1 MPSCEQMLHFD
12 LPWLP
17 PAEVRGNSRAHW
29 NTRRLAVA
37 KLRESGHTHAL
48 DTGHEP
54 LGPACIRFEFRH
66 WKAKTDLDNLIIGMK
81 AWIDGLVDA
90 GLIQD
95 DSGDLLQHD
104 GATLERVAKG
114 SEGVTVY
121 LWEKRPS
128 ESQPEG

>member
-1 MPSCEQMLHFD
+1 MLRFD

-17 PAEVRGNSRAHW
+17 PAAVMGNSRAHW
-29 NTRRLAVA
+29 NKRRLAVA
-37 KLRESGHTHAL
+37 ELRESGHAHAL
-48 DTGHEP
+48 DAGHEP

-66 WKAKTDLDNLIIGMK
+66 WKVKVDLDNLIIGMK
-81 AWIDGLVDA
+81 GWIDGLVDS

-114 SEGVTVY
+114 EEGVTVY
-121 LWEKRPS
+121 LWEQRAS
-128 ESQPEG
+128 NGQPEG

>member
-1 MPSCEQMLHFD
+1 MLRFD

-29 NTRRLAVA
+29 AKRHRVA
-37 KLRESGHTHAL
+37 KRLRESGYAHAL
-48 DTGHEP
+48 EAGHEP
-54 LGPACIRFEFRH
+54 FRRACVRFEFRH
-66 WKAKTDLDNLIIGMK
+66 WRSVDLDTLSIGMK
-81 AWIDGLVDA
+81 SWLDGLVDS

-95 DSGDLLQHD
+95 DTGDILQHD

-114 SEGVTVY
+114 EEGVTVY
-121 LWEKRPS
+121 LWEKSPS